1 MSEISAEEALLKA
14 KEIAARLAGGG
25 GSGSTTSSEAPSNSA
40 FSALS
45 SSAETITAGAIP
57 YDTKPSVGTNTERKR
72 KRWGTAPTT
81 TSTTR
86 FSSNNNSDG
95 TNGFVAEALPG
106 LAEAKLKQYQQQVVA
121 VKNIGPSSKRVWV
134 PTTRER
140 PETHFSSFLKERL
153 PELSARI
160 NCSDFN
166 GDDQNVMELG
176 GRGAS
181 TVIVYGM
188 PLEPMHVTI
197 KGSEAFIAAA
207 APRLEELLAEGER
220 ADREG
225 PPPDENADEKAIED
239 INKGKYSSSA
249 LTLTRP
255 YYQGNNAKRT
265 QSEYRPAT
273 VAQLISGNPD
283 VLGDAG
289 KDSGIDGND
298 ELLEEAIRIPN
309 GVVGFI
315 IGRGGETISSM
326 QARSG
331 CKVQIQ
337 KEHELQPGQTERV
350 ITLQAV
356 KQESIDDC
364 REIIESMV
372 RDRVRS
378 AVGNGTHRSSNGGG
392 GGGSDYYGRSGAGV
406 GGRTDNTE
414 AKVQEA
420 LTEGHKLVKVE
431 VPDADVGLII
441 GKGGSTIK
449 FIQETTGSSV
459 QIPHTAD
466 TDNPSVRSI
475 SITCPTD
482 EGAEAAKSQ
491 ILNIIKNKP
500 INNHHKGNN
509 NNHNNSMANVSPAT
523 SVQVVIPNK
532 DVGLCIGRQG
542 CVIRQLQGKTN
553 TRIDIPQHPP
563 PGQNI
568 RVITVTGPSQEACDL
583 AKTYIERIVNE
594 QSAAS
599 IMTGSSHNNNY
610 QSHSNN
616 SHHHHGGGGVGYQN
630 QYRNHQ
636 SMNSSNNSNNSGGNQ
651 NSAQSNDPAWQAY
664 YAAQAIAN
672 KQQQQQQ
679 QAAASASPA
688 SDAYYE
694 QFHRYAYY
702 YGEEAARQYY
712 GTWSP
717 PVGIL
722 NPYGINPNGVTAPPA
737 AESGANAPPSTTAIT
752 TPQSAVLTNTAQ
764 VRDSSVRKV
773 SNLPAWMTRSS

>member
-14 KEIAARLAGGG
+14 KEIAARLTGASDSGPTVASGGVP
-25 GSGSTTSSEAPSNSA
+25 SETVPAV
-40 FSALS
+40 
-45 SSAETITAGAIP
+45 TA
-57 YDTKPSVGTNTERKR
+57 KSERKR
-72 KRWGTAPTT
+72 KRWGSAPTT
-81 TSTTR
+81 ESANNSSGATG
-86 FSSNNNSDG
+86 FSS
-95 TNGFVAEALPG
+95 EAIPG
-106 LAEAKLKQYQQQVVA
+106 LSEAKKQA
-121 VKNIGPSSKRVWV
+121 AAKPSGPSSKRVWV

-140 PETHFSSFLKERL
+140 PETHFASFLKELL
-153 PELSARI
+153 PELSAKI
-160 NCSDFN
+160 NCGDFN
-166 GDDQNVMELG
+166 GDDQNLMELG

-197 KGSEAFIAAA
+197 KGSDAFIAAA

-220 ADREG
+220 AEREG
-225 PPPDENADEKAIED
+225 PPPDESADVKAIEGD
-239 INKGKYSSSA
+239 KDKYSSSA

-255 YYQGNNAKRT
+255 YYQGVNAKSSLS
-265 QSEYRPAT
+265 QYRPAT

-283 VLGDAG
+283 VLGDFGSGAG
-289 KDSGIDGND
+289 DGNV
-298 ELLEEAIRIPN
+298 ELIEESIRIPN
-309 GVVGFI
+309 GIVGFI

-356 KQESIDDC
+356 KQESIDQC

-378 AVGNGTHRSSNGGG
+378 AGGNGRSAA
-392 GGGSDYYGRSGAGV
+392 GGSGSGGDYYGRSGAGV

-420 LTEGHKLVKVE
+420 LAEGHQLVKVE
-431 VPDADVGLII
+431 VPDADVGLVI

-449 FIQETTGSSV
+449 YIQETTGSSV
-459 QIPHTAD
+459 QIPHAAD
-466 TDNPSVRSI
+466 PGNPTVRFI
-475 SITCPTD
+475 SITCPTA
-482 EGAEAAKSQ
+482 EGAESAKTQ

-500 INNHHKGNN
+500 TNHHKGNN
-509 NNHNNSMANVSPAT
+509 GHHNNSMNQNAASLEVS
-523 SVQVVIPNK
+523 IPNK

-542 CVIRQLQGKTN
+542 CVIKQLQSKTN
-553 TRIDIPQHPP
+553 TRIDIPPHPP

-568 RVITVTGPSQEACDL
+568 RVIRVTGPTQEACEM
-583 AKTYIERIVNE
+583 AKSFIERIVNE
-594 QSAAS
+594 QSS
-599 IMTGSSHNNNY
+599 SCVMFGSSNQNNNHNNYNR
-610 QSHSNN
+610 
-616 SHHHHGGGGVGYQN
+616 HGGAGIGYQN
-630 QYRNHQ
+630 HYRNNQ
-636 SMNSSNNSNNSGGNQ
+636 NNNNGGGNQ

-672 KQQQQQQ
+672 NKQQQQQQQ
-679 QAAASASPA
+679 QAAAAVAAPA

-694 QFHRYAYY
+694 QFHRYSYY

-717 PVGIL
+717 PVGTP
-722 NPYGINPNGVTAPPA
+722 NPYGVNPNGVTAPPPADSATAPATSA
-737 AESGANAPPSTTAIT
+737 APAPSAPQATA
-752 TPQSAVLTNTAQ
+752 PVNTGQ

-773 SNLPAWMTRSS
+773 SNLPAWMTKK

>member
-1 MSEISAEEALLKA
+1 LKA
-14 KEIAARLAGGG
+14 KEIAARLTGGG
-25 GSGSTTSSEAPSNSA
+25 EGGGMTTNEAPPG
-40 FSALS
+40 LS
-45 SSAETITAGAIP
+45 TLGSSA
-57 YDTKPSVGTNTERKR
+57 KPGVASSTERTERKR
-72 KRWGTAPTT
+72 KRWGSAPSTAST
-81 TSTTR
+81 TSRFGSSSTT
-86 FSSNNNSDG
+86 G
-95 TNGFVAEALPG
+95 TTGFVAEALPG
-106 LAEAKLKQYQQQVVA
+106 LAEAKLKEQTAVA
-121 VKNIGPSSKRVWV
+121 KPAGPSSKRVWV

-140 PETHFSSFLKERL
+140 PETHFASFLKERL
-153 PELSARI
+153 SELSVRI
-160 NCSDFN
+160 NSSEFK
-166 GDDQNVMELG
+166 GDEQNVMELG

-181 TVIVYGM
+181 TAIIYGM

-225 PPPDENADEKAIED
+225 PPPDENEGEKALEGD
-239 INKGKYSSSA
+239 KDKYSSSA

-255 YYQGNNAKRT
+255 YYQGSNAKRT

-283 VLGDAG
+283 VLGDALG
-289 KDSGIDGND
+289 AGGDGNA
-298 ELLEEAIRIPN
+298 ELLEESIRIPN

-356 KQESIDDC
+356 KQESIDEC
-364 REIIESMV
+364 RAIIESMV

-378 AVGNGTHRSSNGGG
+378 AGGSGTHRSSNGGG
-392 GGGSDYYGRSGAGV
+392 GGSDYYGRGGAGV
-406 GGRTDNTE
+406 GGRTDNTDS
-414 AKVQEA
+414 KVQEA
-420 LTEGHKLVKVE
+420 LAGGHKLVKVE
-431 VPDADVGLII
+431 VPDADVGLVI
-441 GKGGSTIK
+441 GKGGATIK
-449 FIQETTGSSV
+449 YIQETTGSSV
-459 QIPHTAD
+459 QIPHAAD

-475 SITCPTD
+475 SVTCPTE
-482 EGAEAAKSQ
+482 EGAEAAKQQ

-500 INNHHKGNN
+500 MNNLKGSNS
-509 NNHNNSMANVSPAT
+509 NHNNSMNNAAA
-523 SVQVVIPNK
+523 SVEVVVPNK

-542 CVIRQLQGKTN
+542 CVIKQLQSKTN
-553 TRIDIPQHPP
+553 TRIDIPPHPP

-568 RVITVTGPSQEACDL
+568 RIIKVTGPTQEACDL

-594 QSAAS
+594 QSSAS
-599 IMTGSSHNNNY
+599 IMMGSSYNNNFQGRPNRNHY
-610 QSHSNN
+610 QN
-616 SHHHHGGGGVGYQN
+616 GGAGVGYQN

-636 SMNSSNNSNNSGGNQ
+636 NANNSHNNGGNQ

-672 KQQQQQQ
+672 NKQQQQQQ
-679 QAAASASPA
+679 QEQAAAAAASASPA

-694 QFHRYAYY
+694 QYHRYAYY

-717 PVGIL
+717 PVGTP
-722 NPYGINPNGVTAPPA
+722 NPYGVNPNGITAPPA
-737 AESGANAPPSTTAIT
+737 AENDASAPATTAAAT
-752 TPQSAVLTNTAQ
+752 APQSSAPTNTAR

-773 SNLPAWMTRSS
+773 SNLPAWMTKS

>member
-14 KEIAARLAGGG
+14 KEIAARLTGAGGG
-25 GSGSTTSSEAPSNSA
+25 GSTTIIEAPSNPAISTQA
-40 FSALS
+40 SDVATS
-45 SSAETITAGAIP
+45 TAR
-57 YDTKPSVGTNTERKR
+57 TERKR
-72 KRWGTAPTT
+72 KRWGSAPATA
-81 TSTTR
+81 SA
-86 FSSNNNSDG
+86 NN
-95 TNGFVAEALPG
+95 TAEALPG
-106 LAEAKLKQYQQQVVA
+106 LTEAKLKQQA
-121 VKNIGPSSKRVWV
+121 VTAKPTGPSSKRVWV

-140 PETHFSSFLKERL
+140 RETHFSSFLKERL

-160 NCSDFN
+160 NCSDFK

-181 TVIVYGM
+181 TVIIYGM

-225 PPPDENADEKAIED
+225 PPPDENDDQKAIEGGD
-239 INKGKYSSSA
+239 DADKYSSTA

-255 YYQGNNAKRT
+255 YYQGNSAKRN

-289 KDSGIDGND
+289 NGSGVDGNA
-298 ELLEEAIRIPN
+298 ELLEESIRIPN

-356 KQESIDDC
+356 KQESIDEC

-378 AVGNGTHRSSNGGG
+378 AGGTGAHRPSNGGG
-392 GGGSDYYGRSGAGV
+392 GAGGDYYGRSGPGGGGGG

-420 LTEGHKLVKVE
+420 LGEGHKLVKVE

-441 GKGGSTIK
+441 GKGGTTIK

-459 QIPHTAD
+459 QIPHSAD

-475 SITCPTD
+475 SITCPT
-482 EGAEAAKSQ
+482 EGGAEAAKSQ

-500 INNHHKGNN
+500 VNNHNGNN
-509 NNHNNSMANVSPAT
+509 NSYNNGGMNNVAA

-542 CVIRQLQGKTN
+542 CVIKQLQGKTN

-563 PGQNI
+563 PGQDV
-568 RVITVTGPSQEACDL
+568 RVINVTGPSQEACEL

-594 QSAAS
+594 QSATS
-599 IMTGSSHNNNY
+599 VMMGSTYNNNNNF

-616 SHHHHGGGGVGYQN
+616 SHHRHGGGGVGYQN
-630 QYRNHQ
+630 QYGNHQ
-636 SMNSSNNSNNSGGNQ
+636 NFNGSNNSNSNGGDQ

-672 KQQQQQQ
+672 NKQQQQQQQQ
-679 QAAASASPA
+679 QAASAAPA

-717 PVGIL
+717 PVGTP

-737 AESGANAPPSTTAIT
+737 AESGANAPPASTTAT
-752 TPQSAVLTNTAQ
+752 TAQQAPVSTNTAQ
-764 VRDSSVRKV
+764 VRDSSVRRV
-773 SNLPAWMTRSS
+773 SNLPAWMTKS

>member
-14 KEIAARLAGGG
+14 KEIAARLTGLGGG
-25 GSGSTTSSEAPSNSA
+25 GSATTMEAPTSIPD
-40 FSALS
+40 LS
-45 SSAETITAGAIP
+45 TQAAAVAVAASTAR
-57 YDTKPSVGTNTERKR
+57 TERKR
-72 KRWGTAPTT
+72 KRWGSAPATA
-81 TSTTR
+81 ST
-86 FSSNNNSDG
+86 NNNAAA
-95 TNGFVAEALPG
+95 GFTAEALPG
-106 LAEAKLKQYQQQVVA
+106 LTEAKLKQQA
-121 VKNIGPSSKRVWV
+121 VMAKPSGPSSKRVWV

-140 PETHFSSFLKERL
+140 RETHFSSFLKERL

-160 NCSDFN
+160 NCGDFK

-181 TVIVYGM
+181 TVIIYGM

-225 PPPDENADEKAIED
+225 PPPDDNEDQKAIEGGD
-239 INKGKYSSSA
+239 DTDKYSSTA

-255 YYQGNNAKRT
+255 YYQGSSAKSA
-265 QSEYRPAT
+265 QSQYRPAT
-273 VAQLISGNPD
+273 VAQLISGNAD
-283 VLGDAG
+283 VLGDV
-289 KDSGIDGND
+289 GNGVVGNA
-298 ELLEEAIRIPN
+298 ELLEEVIRIPN

-337 KEHELQPGQTERV
+337 KENELQPGQTERV

-356 KQESIDDC
+356 RQESIDEC

-372 RDRVRS
+372 RDRVRAAGGS
-378 AVGNGTHRSSNGGG
+378 GAHRPPNGGG
-392 GGGSDYYGRSGAGV
+392 GGDHYGRGGAGGGGG

-420 LTEGHKLVKVE
+420 LAEGHKLVKVE

-441 GKGGSTIK
+441 GKGGTTIK

-459 QIPHTAD
+459 QIPHSAD

-475 SITCPTD
+475 SITCPT
-482 EGAEAAKSQ
+482 EGGAESAKLQ

-500 INNHHKGNN
+500 VNNHRGT
-509 NNHNNSMANVSPAT
+509 NNSYNNGGMNKAAA

-542 CVIRQLQGKTN
+542 CVIKQLQGKTN
-553 TRIDIPQHPP
+553 TRIDIPQFPP
-563 PGQNI
+563 PGQDV
-568 RVITVTGPSQEACDL
+568 RVIKVTGPTQEACEL

-594 QSAAS
+594 QSATS
-599 IMTGSSHNNNY
+599 VMMGTQPYNNNNNNY

-616 SHHHHGGGGVGYQN
+616 SHHRHGGGGVGYQN
-630 QYRNHQ
+630 QNQYHNQ
-636 SMNSSNNSNNSGGNQ
+636 QNFNNSNGNGGDQ

-672 KQQQQQQ
+672 NKQQQQQQQ
-679 QAAASASPA
+679 QAAAAAAPA

-702 YGEEAARQYY
+702 YGEEPARQYY

-717 PVGIL
+717 PVGTP
-722 NPYGINPNGVTAPPA
+722 NPYGVNPNGVTAPPA
-737 AESGANAPPSTTAIT
+737 AESGANAPPASAPATTA
-752 TPQSAVLTNTAQ
+752 QQAAVSTNAAP
-764 VRDSSVRKV
+764 VRDSSVRRV
-773 SNLPAWMTRSS
+773 SNLPAWMTKK

>member
-1 MSEISAEEALLKA
+1 MPEISAEEALLKA
-14 KEIAARLAGGG
+14 KEIAARLTGAGGG
-25 GSGSTTSSEAPSNSA
+25 GITTSSETLSNSA
-40 FSALS
+40 YSAV
-45 SSAETITAGAIP
+45 IAGGINDAA
-57 YDTKPSVGTNTERKR
+57 KPSVAATTERKR
-72 KRWGTAPTT
+72 KRWGSAPTT
-81 TSTTR
+81 TSATRTT
-86 FSSNNNSDG
+86 G
-95 TNGFVAEALPG
+95 HVAEALPG
-106 LAEAKLKQYQQQVVA
+106 LAEAKLKQHQQQEA
-121 VKNIGPSSKRVWV
+121 AGKSIGPSSKRVWV
-134 PTTRER
+134 PTSRER

-153 PELSARI
+153 PELSTTI

-166 GDDQNVMELG
+166 GDDKNVMELG

-197 KGSEAFIAAA
+197 KGSGTFIATA

-225 PPPDENADEKAIED
+225 PPPDENTDEKAIESGD
-239 INKGKYSSSA
+239 KDKYSSSA

-255 YYQGNNAKRT
+255 YFQGNNATRT

-289 KDSGIDGND
+289 KGSGVDVNA
-298 ELLEEAIRIPN
+298 ELLEESIRIPN

-356 KQESIDDC
+356 EQESIDEC
-364 REIIESMV
+364 RAIIESMV

-392 GGGSDYYGRSGAGV
+392 GDYYGRSGAGV

-420 LTEGHKLVKVE
+420 LAEGHKLVKVE

-466 TDNPSVRSI
+466 TNNPTVRSI
-475 SITCPTD
+475 SITCPTE
-482 EGAEAAKSQ
+482 EGAEAAKAQ
-491 ILNIIKNKP
+491 VLDIIKNKP
-500 INNHHKGNN
+500 NNHHKGINS
-509 NNHNNSMANVSPAT
+509 NHNNIMNKVSPAA
-523 SVQVVIPNK
+523 SVEVAIPNK

-563 PGQNI
+563 PGQDV
-568 RVITVTGPSQEACDL
+568 RVIRVTGPSQEACDL

-599 IMTGSSHNNNY
+599 IMMGSSSYNNNF

-616 SHHHHGGGGVGYQN
+616 NHHHHGGGGIGYQN
-630 QYRNHQ
+630 QHRNHQ
-636 SMNSSNNSNNSGGNQ
+636 NSNSSNNSNYNAGYQ

-679 QAAASASPA
+679 AASASP
-688 SDAYYE
+688 SPDAYYE

-717 PVGIL
+717 PVGTP

-737 AESGANAPPSTTAIT
+737 ANNGANAPSSTAAAMAS
-752 TPQSAVLTNTAQ
+752 QSPASTNTAQ

-773 SNLPAWMTRSS
+773 SNLPAWMTKS

>member
-14 KEIAARLAGGG
+14 KEIASRLTGIA
-25 GSGSTTSSEAPSNSA
+25 TSSEATSNSA
-40 FSALS
+40 MPS
-45 SSAETITAGAIP
+45 SGTSIIANNSGAIP
-57 YDTKPSVGTNTERKR
+57 ETSKPSNAASTGRTERKR
-72 KRWGTAPTT
+72 KRWGSATTAASTGTT
-81 TSTTR
+81 GS
-86 FSSNNNSDG
+86 
-95 TNGFVAEALPG
+95 VAESLPG
-106 LAEAKLKQYQQQVVA
+106 LAEAKLKQQA
-121 VKNIGPSSKRVWV
+121 AATKPTGPNTKRVWV

-140 PETHFSSFLKERL
+140 PETHFLSFLKERL
-153 PELSARI
+153 PELSRKI

-166 GDDQNVMELG
+166 GDDQNSMELG

-181 TVIVYGM
+181 TTIVYGM

-207 APRLEELLAEGER
+207 SPRLEELLAEGER

-225 PPPDENADEKAIED
+225 PPPDENVDSKAIEGGD
-239 INKGKYSSSA
+239 QNKYSSSA

-255 YYQGNNAKRT
+255 YYQGDIATRPK
-265 QSEYRPAT
+265 SEYRPAT

-283 VLGDAG
+283 VLGDRG
-289 KDSGIDGND
+289 TGSGAEGNV
-298 ELLEEAIRIPN
+298 ELLEESIRIPN
-309 GVVGFI
+309 GIVGFI

-356 KQESIDDC
+356 KQESIDEC

-378 AVGNGTHRSSNGGG
+378 TGGKSNFGA
-392 GGGSDYYGRSGAGV
+392 GGSSDHYGRGGV
-406 GGRTDNTE
+406 GFGGRSDNTE

-420 LTEGHKLVKVE
+420 LAGGHKLVKVE
-431 VPDADVGLII
+431 VPDADVGLVI

-449 FIQETTGSSV
+449 FIQETTGSSI
-459 QIPHTAD
+459 QIPQSAEP
-466 TDNPSVRSI
+466 DNPSIRII

-482 EGAEAAKSQ
+482 TGAEAAKSQ
-491 ILNIIKNKP
+491 ILNILKNKP
-500 INNHHKGNN
+500 TNRGTNSNFNNSVNN
-509 NNHNNSMANVSPAT
+509 NAA
-523 SVQVVIPNK
+523 SVQVIIPNK

-563 PGQNI
+563 PGQDI
-568 RVITVTGPSQEACDL
+568 RIITVSGASQESCEL
-583 AKTYIERIVNE
+583 AKSYIERIVNE

-599 IMTGSSHNNNY
+599 IMTGSSYNNSYHNHSNNNY
-610 QSHSNN
+610 
-616 SHHHHGGGGVGYQN
+616 HGGGGIGYHN
-630 QYRNHQ
+630 QYRKQ
-636 SMNSSNNSNNSGGNQ
+636 QSNNGNENGGNQ
-651 NSAQSNDPAWQAY
+651 NPAQSNDPAWQAY

-672 KQQQQQQ
+672 NKQQ
-679 QAAASASPA
+679 QAAAASAPA
-688 SDAYYE
+688 SDEYYE
-694 QFHRYAYY
+694 QFFRYAYY

-717 PVGIL
+717 PPGTP
-722 NPYGINPNGVTAPPA
+722 NPYGVNPNGVTAPPE
-737 AESGANAPPSTTAIT
+737 AESGASAPPAATATTVSQ
-752 TPQSAVLTNTAQ
+752 TPAATQNTQ

-773 SNLPAWMTRSS
+773 SNLPAWMTKS

>member
-14 KEIAARLAGGG
+14 KEIAARLTSAAAIGGAPLPIPAAPVA
-25 GSGSTTSSEAPSNSA
+25 SGEIPSE
-40 FSALS
+40 
-45 SSAETITAGAIP
+45 
-57 YDTKPSVGTNTERKR
+57 TKPVVTAKSERKR
-72 KRWGTAPTT
+72 KRWGSAPVVA
-81 TSTTR
+81 SPPIA
-86 FSSNNNSDG
+86 
-95 TNGFVAEALPG
+95 VAEALPG
-106 LAEAKLKQYQQQVVA
+106 LNEAKLKQQA
-121 VKNIGPSSKRVWV
+121 AAAKFTGPSSKRVWV
-134 PTTRER
+134 PTSRER
-140 PETHFSSFLKERL
+140 RETHFASFLKERL
-153 PELSARI
+153 PELSAKI
-160 NCSDFN
+160 NCGDFN

-197 KGSEAFIAAA
+197 KGSDTFIAAA

-225 PPPDENADEKAIED
+225 PPPDDDEKAIEGD
-239 INKGKYSSSA
+239 KDKYSSSA

-255 YYQGNNAKRT
+255 YYQEINAKRN
-265 QSEYRPAT
+265 QSGYRPAT

-283 VLGDAG
+283 VLGDFG
-289 KDSGIDGND
+289 NGSGVDGNA
-298 ELLEEAIRIPN
+298 ELLEESIKIPN
-309 GVVGFI
+309 GIVGFI

-356 KQESIDDC
+356 KQESIDEC

-378 AVGNGTHRSSNGGG
+378 AGGNARSSNNTSGGG
-392 GGGSDYYGRSGAGV
+392 GDYYGRGGV
-406 GGRTDNTE
+406 GGGGRTDNTD

-420 LTEGHKLVKVE
+420 LAEGHKLVKVE
-431 VPDADVGLII
+431 VPDADVGLVI

-449 FIQETTGSSV
+449 YIQETTASSV
-459 QIPHTAD
+459 QIPHAAD
-466 TDNPSVRSI
+466 PDNPSVRSI
-475 SITCPTD
+475 SITCPTE

-491 ILNIIKNKP
+491 IVNIIKNKP
-500 INNHHKGNN
+500 ASNHKGNN
-509 NNHNNSMANVSPAT
+509 SHHNTSMNQAAVI
-523 SVQVVIPNK
+523 VDVVIPNK

-542 CVIRQLQGKTN
+542 CVIKQLQGKTN
-553 TRIDIPQHPP
+553 TRIDIPPHPP
-563 PGQNI
+563 PGQNVRVI
-568 RVITVTGPSQEACDL
+568 RVTGHSQEACEL
-583 AKTYIERIVNE
+583 AKTFIERIVNE
-594 QSAAS
+594 QSAS
-599 IMTGSSHNNNY
+599 SVMMGSSSYNNNF
-610 QSHSNN
+610 QNHSNN
-616 SHHHHGGGGVGYQN
+616 NHHRHGGGGIGYQN
-630 QYRNHQ
+630 QYRNHP
-636 SMNSSNNSNNSGGNQ
+636 NANISNNSNHNSLNQ
-651 NSAQSNDPAWQAY
+651 NSVQSNDPAWQAY
-664 YAAQAIAN
+664 YAAQAIADN
-672 KQQQQQQ
+672 KQHQQQQQQ
-679 QAAASASPA
+679 QKAAASASLA

-717 PVGIL
+717 PVGTP
-722 NPYGINPNGVTAPPA
+722 NPYGVNPNGVTAPPA
-737 AESGANAPPSTTAIT
+737 DSGANAPASATAST
-752 TPQSAVLTNTAQ
+752 TPQEPASTNTAQ

-773 SNLPAWMTRSS
+773 SNLPAWMTKSSQ

>member
-1 MSEISAEEALLKA
+1 MPDISAEEALLKA
-14 KEIAARLAGGG
+14 KEIAARLTGASVPGGN
-25 GSGSTTSSEAPSNSA
+25 TTVGEAPSHSILPSLGPSA
-40 FSALS
+40 ATGASGKPDGA
-45 SSAETITAGAIP
+45 TASTGR
-57 YDTKPSVGTNTERKR
+57 TERKR
-72 KRWGTAPTT
+72 KRWGSTPTT
-81 TSTTR
+81 ASTT
-86 FSSNNNSDG
+86 
-95 TNGFVAEALPG
+95 TAGFVSEALPG
-106 LAEAKLKQYQQQVVA
+106 LAEAKLKQQAVA
-121 VKNIGPSSKRVWV
+121 AKPNGPSSKRVWV

-160 NCSDFN
+160 NIHDFN
-166 GDDQNVMELG
+166 GDDQNIMELG

-181 TVIVYGM
+181 TIVIFGM

-197 KGSEAFIAAA
+197 KGSDAFIAAA

-220 ADREG
+220 AEREG
-225 PPPDENADEKAIED
+225 PPPDENADVKALEGDDED
-239 INKGKYSSSA
+239 KYSSSA

-255 YYQGNNAKRT
+255 YYQGINAKRN

-289 KDSGIDGND
+289 GSGFDGNA
-298 ELLEEAIRIPN
+298 ELLEESIRIPN

-356 KQESIDDC
+356 KQESIDEC

-378 AVGNGTHRSSNGGG
+378 AVGNGTHRTSNAGG
-392 GGGSDYYGRSGAGV
+392 GGGSDYYGRGGPGV

-420 LTEGHKLVKVE
+420 LSGGHKLVKVE
-431 VPDADVGLII
+431 VPDADVGLVI

-459 QIPHTAD
+459 QIPHAAEP
-466 TDNPSVRSI
+466 DNPSVRII
-475 SITCPTD
+475 SITCPTE
-482 EGAEAAKSQ
+482 EGAEGAKTQ

-500 INNHHKGNN
+500 IGNHRGSNS
-509 NNHNNSMANVSPAT
+509 NHNGGMNKDAV
-523 SVQVVIPNK
+523 SVQVAIPNK

-553 TRIDIPQHPP
+553 TRIDIPPHPP
-563 PGQNI
+563 PGQNV
-568 RVITVTGPSQEACDL
+568 RVIKVSGPTQEACEM

-599 IMTGSSHNNNY
+599 VMMGSSYNNNFQNHHNNHNR
-610 QSHSNN
+610 
-616 SHHHHGGGGVGYQN
+616 HGGAGIGYQN

-636 SMNSSNNSNNSGGNQ
+636 NADGSYNSNNSGGNQ
-651 NSAQSNDPAWQAY
+651 NSAASNDPAWQAY

-672 KQQQQQQ
+672 NKQQEQHQKQQE
-679 QAAASASPA
+679 AASSSPA

-717 PVGIL
+717 PVGTP
-722 NPYGINPNGVTAPPA
+722 NPYGVNPNGITAPPA
-737 AESGANAPPSTTAIT
+737 DQSGANAPPGNTATTAQQAPAAT
-752 TPQSAVLTNTAQ
+752 TNTPQ

-773 SNLPAWMTRSS
+773 SNLPAWMTKS